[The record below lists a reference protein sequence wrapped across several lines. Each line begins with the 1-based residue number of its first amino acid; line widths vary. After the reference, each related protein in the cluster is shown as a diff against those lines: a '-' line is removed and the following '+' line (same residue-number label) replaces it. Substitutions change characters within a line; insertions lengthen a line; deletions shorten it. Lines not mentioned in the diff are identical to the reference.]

1 MKKQEF
7 VKNDPAKDK
16 PATLVSPQEYGI
28 ENEKRIHKK
37 YGVFSKIFL
46 EMQFDVLLFIVSI
59 IFIFFLP
66 YLPNN

>member
-1 MKKQEF
+1 M
-7 VKNDPAKDK
+7 NPAKDK
-16 PATLVSPQEYGI
+16 PATLVSPQKYGI

>member
-7 VKNDPAKDK
+7 VKKMNPAKNQ

-28 ENEKRIHKK
+28 ENEKRIYKK

-46 EMQFDVLLFIVSI
+46 EMQFDVLLFIVWI
-59 IFIFFLP
+59 IFIFFLS
-66 YLPNN
+66 YF